1 MDGDHITLGDSLS
14 LADIRRMVPSRASAA
29 AESPAF
35 ARGATDALRPRGV
48 FLQRD
53 LSDIALHEPP
63 PPSFGEDDIARAKS
77 EGFQEGFAA
86 AHAEAAA
93 SRAAAET
100 LTLAAVAGA
109 MVDARRGVVEV
120 AQRTAWAMAK
130 AVSAAMRATVPALVR
145 QSAGLEIS
153 ALVAHVLPGLAR
165 EPSVA
170 IEVAPD
176 LVAGLSLKMSG
187 LPDMQRGGIVVT
199 GVPGLPYGDA
209 RILWGTGEARREPH
223 AVWQQ
228 VMGAFAR
235 EHLDDSIEQEELD
248 HGQ

>member
-1 MDGDHITLGDSLS
+1 
-14 LADIRRMVPSRASAA
+14 
-29 AESPAF
+29 
-35 ARGATDALRPRGV
+35 
-48 FLQRD
+48 
-53 LSDIALHEPP
+53 
-63 PPSFGEDDIARAKS
+63 
-77 EGFQEGFAA
+77 
-86 AHAEAAA
+86 
-93 SRAAAET
+93 
-100 LTLAAVAGA
+100 
-109 MVDARRGVVEV
+109 
-120 AQRTAWAMAK
+120 
-130 AVSAAMRATVPALVR
+130 VSAAMRATVPALVR

-228 VMGAFAR
+228 VMSAFAR